1 MGLTGGFL
9 ILGRWRGT
17 AVRLHLLAP
26 IVWLLY
32 LSNLPASLLGGA
44 LVGLVTLIFVH
55 ELGHAVLV
63 RSYGAHVN
71 ALDFLPFGGECA
83 WQGSVTPLGH
93 SVIAWGGVLA
103 QAVLLAVTEGVLA
116 VMGRP
121 DQPLLVGL
129 VHMLT
134 VSNVYMIVLNLVP
147 IPPLDGSRAW
157 AVVPRGIDA
166 MVRRSRA
173 RQGKSSSRTVW
184 QRLSSRLRRRHLRSV
199 HPADDED
206 D

>member
-1 MGLTGGFL
+1 MSLSGGYL
-9 ILGRWRGT
+9 VLGRWRGT
-17 AVRLHLLAP
+17 AVRLHVLAP
-26 IVWLLY
+26 VVWLLY
-32 LSNLPASLLGGA
+32 VSNFPGAQWVGA
-44 LVGLVTLIFVH
+44 LLGLVTLVFIH

-63 RSYGAHVN
+63 RRYRGSVV

-83 WQGSVTPLGH
+83 WQGSVTLLGT

-103 QAVLLAVTEGVLA
+103 QAVLLAATEGALLVLGHPEA
-116 VMGRP
+116 
-121 DQPLLVGL
+121 PLLDGF

-134 VSNVYMIVLNLVP
+134 VSNVYMIVLNLLP

-157 AVVPRGIDA
+157 AIVPRGIDA
-166 MVRRSRA
+166 LVRRSRT

-184 QRLSSRLRRRHLRSV
+184 QRLATRIRGRHLRSV